1 MCYGLTAHLNNVFI
15 TLYKSTAIVVIRVAY
30 THIDCCIMYPSTFKG
45 KEPANSKVTRT
56 TASLQNPGGADDH
69 SAMMRKI
76 RRCRQ
81 RRDNSSDLVLF
92 SDSLDGTSS
101 DEQSFDDDDMFGS
114 DSDAQTIS
122 LPLKPNSDKNSCD
135 KQIVCIG
142 PSISLNTL
150 ISDTG

>member
-1 MCYGLTAHLNNVFI
+1 
-15 TLYKSTAIVVIRVAY
+15 
-30 THIDCCIMYPSTFKG
+30 MYPSTFKG

-135 KQIVCIG
+135 KQIVCIT